1 MSRPKK
7 VKTSCR
13 ADRRRH
19 AAALAAYLTQFAR
32 FPDPEENRAESRYA
46 GLPPEDLDQCRRDYR
61 QALAWA
67 HASSFT
73 DEDTHA
79 LEAMRRRYNFRA
91 Q

>member
-1 MSRPKK
+1 MP
-7 VKTSCR
+7 

-19 AAALAAYLTQFAR
+19 AAALAAYLAQFTGS
-32 FPDPEENRAESRYA
+32 PDPEKSPRESRYA
-46 GLPPEDLDQCRRDYR
+46 GMPPEDLEQCRRDYR

-73 DEDTHA
+73 DEDIRA
-79 LEAMRRRYNFRA
+79 LEAMRRRYTFHT

>member
-1 MSRPKK
+1 MP
-7 VKTSCR
+7 

-19 AAALAAYLTQFAR
+19 AAALAAYLAQFAR
-32 FPDPEENRAESRYA
+32 SPDPEENPAESRYA
-46 GLPPEDLDQCRRDYR
+46 GLPTEDLDRCRRDYR

-73 DEDTHA
+73 DEDIRA
-79 LEAMRRRYNFRA
+79 LEAMRRRYTFRA

>member
-1 MSRPKK
+1 MP
-7 VKTSCR
+7 

-19 AAALAAYLTQFAR
+19 AAALAAYLAQFAR
-32 FPDPEENRAESRYA
+32 SPDPEESPAESRYA

-67 HASSFT
+67 DASSFT

-79 LEAMRRRYNFRA
+79 LEAMRRRYTFRA